1 MSKEGANLHFQKLVE
16 QGNPVGEVVG
26 VNQFIVMVKGLH
38 PANAHSI
45 IMFEDGSKGFINHV
59 LEDTVLVLHL
69 GTEKLRV
76 GMVAVTQFDKLVTKV
91 GKDLIGRVVN
101 VMGEP
106 LDGKGPIAVDSVW
119 PVFNPAPPIFERELL
134 DLQLETGVIAVDG
147 LFPIVRGQR
156 LAILGD
162 NKSGKTTLT
171 TQIAINQKN
180 TDIITIYVLIGK
192 RRSDIDELLTR
203 LQETDS
209 LKNTIV
215 VVSTLFES
223 LIMTY
228 LAPYVGCAMAEY
240 LWQACD
246 QEAMIIYDDL
256 TSHAQAYREVALLS
270 NVSPGRDSYPG
281 DMFYAHSSL
290 LERAGK
296 LKRNGKTLTSLPI
309 VLTPNNDITAYLPT
323 NVMSITDGQ
332 WIMDMEVFLAGH
344 RPALSTGLS
353 VTRVGGVGQNKRQK
367 GHTVATLKAL
377 ATYRQAEEYAHFG
390 SELAL
395 SAHKDLAR
403 GKAIFDVFTQSPT
416 ETWNF
421 MEQQLM
427 LDIVLN
433 MDDTALLDVKKMK
446 AHTREIAKQISKD
459 EDFEKFRDQLQ
470 QLSLLDG
477 SAAPAPA
484 PKPAEAPP
492 TAPAPPPPAP
502 EPKKEPEPVPE
513 PPKKKEEEGGKI
525 GKPGDEYAPEGG
537 VRPQEAVFNANP
549 VSAPKA
555 EKPAE
560 TAPAQT
566 EGTDTEG
573 IHIDSQGTIHKEGEP
588 EAEPEPEKETEKTGV
603 AS

>member
-1 MSKEGANLHFQKLVE
+1 MSAATSSSAAQHFQRLVE
-16 QGNPVGEVVG
+16 KGNQVGEVVG
-26 VNQFIVMVKGLH
+26 VNQFIVKVKGLH
-38 PANAHSI
+38 PANSHALV
-45 IMFEDGSKGFINHV
+45 MFEDGSKGFINHV
-59 LEDTVLVLHL
+59 LEDHVLVLHL
-69 GTEKLRV
+69 GTERLRV
-76 GMVAVTQFDKLVTKV
+76 GMVAVVQHNKLVSKV
-91 GKDLIGRVVN
+91 GKDFVGRVVN

-106 LDGKGPIAVDSVW
+106 LDGKGPIAADDTW

-134 DLQLETGVIAVDG
+134 DLQLETGVTSVDG

-162 NKSGKTTLT
+162 NKTGKTALA

-180 TDIITIYVLIGK
+180 TDIITVYVLIGK
-192 RRSDIDELLTR
+192 RRSDIDELMTR
-203 LQETDS
+203 LNDTDS

-215 VVSTLFES
+215 IVSTLFES

-240 LWQACD
+240 LWQACE
-246 QEAMIIYDDL
+246 QETMIIYDDL

-296 LKRNGKTLTSLPI
+296 LKRSGKTLTCLPI

-323 NVMSITDGQ
+323 NIMSITDGQ
-332 WIMDMEVFLAGH
+332 WIMDLQVFLSGN
-344 RPALSTGLS
+344 RPAVSTGLS

-367 GHTVATLKAL
+367 SQTVAAMKAL

-403 GKAIFDVFTQSPT
+403 GKSILELFNQPPT
-416 ETWNF
+416 VTYNF

-433 MDDTALLDVKKMK
+433 MDDTAGLDVKKMK
-446 AHTREIAKQISKD
+446 EQVRELAPLVKSD
-459 EDFEKFRDQLQ
+459 EDFDRIRDQLQ
-470 QLSLLDG
+470 ASSLMDKAA
-477 SAAPAPA
+477 AAPVAPA
-484 PKPAEAPP
+484 GPTELSSAGATAAASGSDEDEAKKALEAAKKSKPAASEAEKGEDSDVKSI
-492 TAPAPPPPAP
+492 A
-502 EPKKEPEPVPE
+502 V
-513 PPKKKEEEGGKI
+513 
-525 GKPGDEYAPEGG
+525 DEKGTVTEVKTDQAAKPEG
-537 VRPQEAVFNANP
+537 
-549 VSAPKA
+549 K
-555 EKPAE
+555 K
-560 TAPAQT
+560 
-566 EGTDTEG
+566 
-573 IHIDSQGTIHKEGEP
+573 
-588 EAEPEPEKETEKTGV
+588 
-603 AS
+603 

>member
-1 MSKEGANLHFQKLVE
+1 MSSSDGANLHFQKLIE

-26 VNQFIVMVKGLH
+26 VNQFIIMVKGLQ
-38 PANAHSI
+38 PANAHAI
-45 IMFEDGSKGFINHV
+45 VMFEDGSKGFINHV
-59 LEDTVLVLHL
+59 LEDCVLVLHL

-76 GMVAVTQFDKLVTKV
+76 GMVAVTQYDKLVTKV
-91 GKDLIGRVVN
+91 GKDFIGRIVN

-106 LDGKGPIAVDSVW
+106 LDGKGPIAVDNVW

-134 DLQLETGVIAVDG
+134 DLQLETGVISVDG

-162 NKSGKTTLT
+162 NKTGKTALA

-180 TDIITIYVLIGK
+180 TDIVTVYVLIAK

-203 LQETDS
+203 LNATDS

-246 QEAMIIYDDL
+246 QETMIVYDDL
-256 TSHAQAYREVALLS
+256 TAHAQAYREVALLS

-281 DMFYAHSSL
+281 DMFFAHSSL

-296 LKRNGKTLTSLPI
+296 LKRNNKTLTSLPI

-323 NVMSITDGQ
+323 NIMSITDGQ
-332 WIMDMEVFLAGH
+332 WIMDLQVFLSGN

-367 GHTVATLKAL
+367 GQTVSAMKAL

-403 GKAIFDVFTQSPT
+403 GKSILELFNQPPT
-416 ETWNF
+416 VTYSF

-427 LDIVLN
+427 LDIILN

-446 AHTREIAKQISKD
+446 EHVREVAKTATD
-459 EDFEKFRDQLQ
+459 DNFDTYRDQLQ
-470 QLSLLDG
+470 QSSMLDG
-477 SAAPAPA
+477 QAASAAVSGVGGPTELSAEGAEEKAKAGTDDAKKDDKDTDEEAAKKALEEARKNKQPEKTEEDGA
-484 PKPAEAPP
+484 AKPIDVD
-492 TAPAPPPPAP
+492 
-502 EPKKEPEPVPE
+502 K
-513 PPKKKEEEGGKI
+513 
-525 GKPGDEYAPEGG
+525 
-537 VRPQEAVFNANP
+537 
-549 VSAPKA
+549 
-555 EKPAE
+555 
-560 TAPAQT
+560 
-566 EGTDTEG
+566 EGTVTEV
-573 IHIDSQGTIHKEGEP
+573 KEK
-588 EAEPEPEKETEKTGV
+588 EPEKETTEAKK
-603 AS
+603 

>member
-1 MSKEGANLHFQKLVE
+1 MSAATSSANPQFTKFVE

-26 VNQFIVMVKGLH
+26 VNQFIVHVKGLN
-38 PANAHSI
+38 PANAHAMVI
-45 IMFEDGSKGFINHV
+45 FEDGSKGFINHIY
-59 LEDTVLVLHL
+59 DDHVLVLHQ

-76 GMVAVTQFDKLVTKV
+76 GTIAVIESDKLVTRV
-91 GKDLIGRVVN
+91 GKSLIGRVVN
-101 VMGEP
+101 AMGEP
-106 LDGKGPIAVDSVW
+106 LDGKGPIPTEDVW
-119 PVFNPAPPIFERELL
+119 PIFNPAPPIFERELL

-162 NKSGKTTLT
+162 NKSGKTTLA
-171 TQIAINQKN
+171 TQITLNQKN
-180 TDIITIYVLIGK
+180 TDIVTVYVLIGK

-203 LQETDS
+203 LNETDS

-228 LAPYVGCAMAEY
+228 LAPYIGCAMAEY

-246 QEAMIIYDDL
+246 QETMVIYDDL

-296 LKRNGKTLTSLPI
+296 LKRNNKTLTCLPI

-323 NVMSITDGQ
+323 NIMSITDGQ

-367 GHTVATLKAL
+367 SHTVGTLKAL

-403 GKAIFDVFTQSPT
+403 GKTIYEVFSQPPTQ
-416 ETWNF
+416 TWNF

-427 LDIVLN
+427 LDITLN
-433 MDDTALLDVKKMK
+433 TDDTALLDVKKMK
-446 AHTREIAKQISKD
+446 EHVREIASQIK
-459 EDFEKFRDQLQ
+459 EDSQFDGAKEQLIK
-470 QLSLLDG
+470 LSAVSDKPA
-477 SAAPAPA
+477 AAPAGPQELSKPPEVPPNA
-484 PKPAEAPP
+484 P
-492 TAPAPPPPAP
+492 TPPAP
-502 EPKKEPEPVPE
+502 EPPASSSSTKVAPYEPPARPPSPQTTIEPTVPAAPQELPEPQPAVNPVPTTTATEE
-513 PPKKKEEEGGKI
+513 PVSSSQFSQPQ
-525 GKPGDEYAPEGG
+525 GG
-537 VRPQEAVFNANP
+537 VYIQPIHVDKHGNVTKVE
-549 VSAPKA
+549 PKDN
-555 EKPAE
+555 K
-560 TAPAQT
+560 
-566 EGTDTEG
+566 
-573 IHIDSQGTIHKEGEP
+573 
-588 EAEPEPEKETEKTGV
+588 
-603 AS
+603 

>member
-1 MSKEGANLHFQKLVE
+1 MSKEGSNLHFQKLVE
-16 QGNPVGEVVG
+16 AGNPVGEVVG
-26 VNQFIVMVKGLH
+26 VNQFIVMVKGLQ
-38 PANAHSI
+38 PANAHAI
-45 IMFEDGSKGFINHV
+45 VMFEDGSKGFINHV
-59 LEDTVLVLHL
+59 LEDAVLVLHL
-69 GTEKLRV
+69 GSEKLRV
-76 GMVAVTQFDKLVTKV
+76 GTVAVTQYDKLVTKV
-91 GKDLIGRVVN
+91 GKGFIGRVVN

-106 LDGKGPIAVDSVW
+106 LDGKGPIAADAVW

-134 DLQLETGVIAVDG
+134 DLQLETGVISIDG

-162 NKSGKTTLT
+162 NKTGKTAVA
-171 TQIAINQKN
+171 TQITLNQKN
-180 TDIITIYVLIGK
+180 TDIITVYVLIGK

-203 LQETDS
+203 LNETDA

-240 LWQACD
+240 LWQSCD
-246 QEAMIIYDDL
+246 QETMIIYDDL

-296 LKRNGKTLTSLPI
+296 LKRNNKTLTCLPI

-323 NVMSITDGQ
+323 NIMSITDGQ
-332 WIMDMEVFLAGH
+332 WIMDLQVFLSGN
-344 RPALSTGLS
+344 RPAVSTGLS

-367 GHTVATLKAL
+367 GQTVAAMKAL

-403 GKAIFDVFTQSPT
+403 GKSILEVFSQPPT
-416 ETWNF
+416 VTYNF

-427 LDIVLN
+427 LDIILN
-433 MDDTALLDVKKMK
+433 MDDTAQLDVKKMK
-446 AHTREIAKQISKD
+446 ENVRGMAGMVKQDSQFDGI
-459 EDFEKFRDQLQ
+459 RDQLQ
-470 QLSLLDG
+470 AASLLD
-477 SAAPAPA
+477 STPAALAGPAGPTELSTEGEQA
-484 PKPAEAPP
+484 AKPGDDEAAAKAALAEARNSKPAE
-492 TAPAPPPPAP
+492 
-502 EPKKEPEPVPE
+502 EDD
-513 PPKKKEEEGGKI
+513 KI
-525 GKPGDEYAPEGG
+525 AKSID
-537 VRPQEAVFNANP
+537 VD
-549 VSAPKA
+549 KA
-555 EKPAE
+555 G
-560 TAPAQT
+560 TMT
-566 EGTDTEG
+566 EV
-573 IHIDSQGTIHKEGEP
+573 
-588 EAEPEPEKETEKTGV
+588 PEKEAKKEDISEAAKEKEE
-603 AS
+603 AKK

>member
-1 MSKEGANLHFQKLVE
+1 MSSSDGKALHFQKLIE
-16 QGNPVGEVVG
+16 QGKPVGEVIG
-26 VNQFIVMVKGLH
+26 VNQFIVMVKGLQ

-45 IMFEDGSKGFINHV
+45 VMFEDGSKGFINHV
-59 LEDTVLVLHL
+59 LEDHVLVLHL

-76 GMVAVTQFDKLVTKV
+76 GMVAVTQHDKLVTKV
-91 GKDLIGRVVN
+91 GKDLIGRVIN

-106 LDGKGPIAVDSVW
+106 LDGKGPIAVDNVW

-134 DLQLETGVIAVDG
+134 DLQLETGVVSVDG

-162 NKSGKTTLT
+162 NKTGKTALA
-171 TQIAINQKN
+171 TQIALNQKS
-180 TDIITIYVLIGK
+180 TGIVTIYVLIGK

-203 LQETDS
+203 LNETDS

-215 VVSTLFES
+215 IVSTLFES

-240 LWQACD
+240 LWQSCD
-246 QEAMIIYDDL
+246 QETMIIYDDL

-296 LKRNGKTLTSLPI
+296 LKRNNKTLTCLPI

-323 NVMSITDGQ
+323 NIMSITDGQ
-332 WIMDMEVFLAGH
+332 WIMDLQVFLSGN

-367 GHTVATLKAL
+367 GHTASAMKAL
-377 ATYRQAEEYAHFG
+377 ATYRQAEEYSHFG

-403 GKAIFDVFTQSPT
+403 GKSILELFNQPPT
-416 ETWNF
+416 VTYNF
-421 MEQQLM
+421 IEQQLM

-433 MDDTALLDVKKMK
+433 TDDTAVLDVKKMK
-446 AHTREIAKQISKD
+446 VHVRDIAKETTDANFDTQ
-459 EDFEKFRDQLQ
+459 RDALLR
-470 QLSLLDG
+470 LSMLDG
-477 SAAPAPA
+477 ASVSTGDALKATELSNDGTGTAASAPVEETKEA
-484 PKPAEAPP
+484 PKPE
-492 TAPAPPPPAP
+492 T
-502 EPKKEPEPVPE
+502 KEPEAPAKQPDSNE
-513 PPKKKEEEGGKI
+513 EADAQKALEAAQKAKAEQPKDSKDADEKDVKPIDVDKEGTVH
-525 GKPGDEYAPEGG
+525 D
-537 VRPQEAVFNANP
+537 VNAE
-549 VSAPKA
+549 KA
-555 EKPAE
+555 EKAE
-560 TAPAQT
+560 
-566 EGTDTEG
+566 D
-573 IHIDSQGTIHKEGEP
+573 K
-588 EAEPEPEKETEKTGV
+588 K
-603 AS
+603 

>member
-1 MSKEGANLHFQKLVE
+1 MSSEGNKLHFQKLIE
-16 QGNPVGEVVG
+16 QGKPVGEVIG
-26 VNQFIVMVKGLH
+26 VDQFIVMVKGLH
-38 PANAHSI
+38 PANAHALV
-45 IMFEDGSKGFINHV
+45 MFEDGSKGFINHV
-59 LEDTVLVLHL
+59 LEDYVLVLHL
-69 GTEKLRV
+69 GTERLRV
-76 GMVAVTQFDKLVTKV
+76 GMVAVTQHDELVTKV
-91 GKDLIGRVVN
+91 GKDFIGRVVN

-106 LDGKGPIAVDSVW
+106 LDGKGPIAPDSTW

-134 DLQLETGVIAVDG
+134 DLQLETGVTSVDG

-162 NKSGKTTLT
+162 NKTGKTALT
-171 TQIAINQKN
+171 TQITINQKN
-180 TDIITIYVLIGK
+180 TDIITVYVLIGK

-203 LQETDS
+203 LTETDS

-215 VVSTLFES
+215 IVSTLFES

-246 QEAMIIYDDL
+246 QETMIVYDDL

-296 LKRNGKTLTSLPI
+296 LARNHKTLTVLPI

-323 NVMSITDGQ
+323 NIMSITDGQ
-332 WIMDMEVFLAGH
+332 WIMDLQVFLSGN

-367 GHTVATLKAL
+367 GHTVAAMKAL

-403 GKAIFDVFTQSPT
+403 GKSILELFSQPPT
-416 ETWNF
+416 VIYNF

-427 LDIVLN
+427 FDIVLN

-446 AHTREIAKQISKD
+446 ELVRDHATKVTGDENFEQI
-459 EDFEKFRDQLQ
+459 RDQLQ
-470 QLSLLDG
+470 QLSMLEQAP
-477 SAAPAPA
+477 AAP
-484 PKPAEAPP
+484 K
-492 TAPAPPPPAP
+492 
-502 EPKKEPEPVPE
+502 
-513 PPKKKEEEGGKI
+513 
-525 GKPGDEYAPEGG
+525 APEG
-537 VRPQEAVFNANP
+537 
-549 VSAPKA
+549 
-555 EKPAE
+555 PAE
-560 TAPAQT
+560 LSKSDAPVT
-566 EGTDTEG
+566 TDTPKEASKDDKDKKEQV
-573 IHIDSQGTIHKEGEP
+573 IAPTPEIDVDKDGKMSEV
-588 EAEPEPEKETEKTGV
+588 KETTEVKK
-603 AS
+603 

>member
-1 MSKEGANLHFQKLVE
+1 MSTEQGATLHFKKLIE
-16 QGNPVGEVVG
+16 QGNPVGEVIG
-26 VNQFIVMVKGLH
+26 VNQFIVRVKGLQ
-38 PANAHSI
+38 PANAHAI
-45 IMFEDGSKGFINHV
+45 VMFEDGSKGFINHV
-59 LEDTVLVLHL
+59 LEDHVLVLHL
-69 GTEKLRV
+69 GTEKLKV
-76 GMVAVTQFDKLVTKV
+76 GMVAVTQHDKLVTKV
-91 GKDLIGRVVN
+91 GKDFIGRVVN

-106 LDGKGPIAVDSVW
+106 IDGKGPIAVDNVW
-119 PVFNPAPPIFERELL
+119 PVFNPAPPIFEREML
-134 DLQLETGVIAVDG
+134 DLQLETGVISVDG

-162 NKSGKTTLT
+162 NKSGKTALA
-171 TQIAINQKN
+171 TQIALNQKS
-180 TDIITIYVLIGK
+180 TDIVTVYVLIGK

-203 LQETDS
+203 LNETDA

-246 QEAMIIYDDL
+246 QEALIIYDDL

-281 DMFYAHSSL
+281 DMFFAHSSL

-296 LKRNGKTLTSLPI
+296 LKRNHKTLTCLPI

-323 NVMSITDGQ
+323 NIMSITDGQ
-332 WIMDMEVFLAGH
+332 WIMDMVVFLAGN

-367 GHTVATLKAL
+367 GQTVAAMKAL

-403 GKAIFDVFTQSPT
+403 GKSIMELFSQPPT
-416 ETWNF
+416 VTYNF

-427 LDIVLN
+427 LDIVLH

-446 AHTREIAKQISKD
+446 VQVGEMAKSVTDDSQFDKA
-459 EDFEKFRDQLQ
+459 RDQLQ
-470 QLSLLDG
+470 AASMLES
-477 SAAPAPA
+477 APAPA
-484 PKPAEAPP
+484 AAGPAELSNKTTAEQPAGDKDEAEAQKALEDAKKTKPAE
-492 TAPAPPPPAP
+492 
-502 EPKKEPEPVPE
+502 EKEDDKAAKAIDVD
-513 PPKKKEEEGGKI
+513 KEGTVTEVKE
-525 GKPGDEYAPEGG
+525 DEKE
-537 VRPQEAVFNANP
+537 
-549 VSAPKA
+549 KA
-555 EKPAE
+555 EAK
-560 TAPAQT
+560 
-566 EGTDTEG
+566 
-573 IHIDSQGTIHKEGEP
+573 K
-588 EAEPEPEKETEKTGV
+588 
-603 AS
+603 

>member
-1 MSKEGANLHFQKLVE
+1 MSSKDGNNLHFQKLIE
-16 QGNPVGEVVG
+16 QGNPVGEVIG
-26 VNQFIVMVKGLH
+26 VNQFIIMVKGLH
-38 PANAHSI
+38 PANAHAI
-45 IMFEDGSKGFINHV
+45 VMFEDGSKGFINHV
-59 LEDTVLVLHL
+59 LEDHVLVLHL

-76 GMVAVTQFDKLVTKV
+76 GMVAVTQYDKLVTKV
-91 GKDLIGRVVN
+91 GKDFIGRVVN

-106 LDGKGPIAVDSVW
+106 LDGKGPVAVDNVW

-134 DLQLETGVIAVDG
+134 DKQLETGVISVDG

-162 NKSGKTTLT
+162 NKTGKTALA
-171 TQIAINQKN
+171 TQIAINQKS
-180 TDIITIYVLIGK
+180 TGIITIYVLIGK

-215 VVSTLFES
+215 IVSTLFES

-240 LWQACD
+240 LWQSCD
-246 QEAMIIYDDL
+246 QESMIVYDDL

-281 DMFYAHSSL
+281 DMFFAHSSL

-296 LKRNGKTLTSLPI
+296 LKRNNKTLTCLPI

-323 NVMSITDGQ
+323 NIMSITDGQ
-332 WIMDMEVFLAGH
+332 WIMDLQVFLSGN

-367 GHTVATLKAL
+367 GQTVAAMKAL
-377 ATYRQAEEYAHFG
+377 ATYRQAEEFAHFG

-403 GKAIFDVFTQSPT
+403 GKSILEIFSQPPT
-416 ETWNF
+416 VTYNF

-427 LDIVLN
+427 LDIVLS

-446 AHTREIAKQISKD
+446 EHVREIAKQTTD
-459 EDFEKFRDQLQ
+459 ENFDTYRDQLQ
-470 QLSLLDG
+470 QASLLEG
-477 SAAPAPA
+477 S
-484 PKPAEAPP
+484 
-492 TAPAPPPPAP
+492 APPPAATGGPTELSSDGSGEGTAVSETKADKP
-502 EPKKEPEPVPE
+502 EETDKKEPEKPAE
-513 PPKKKEEEGGKI
+513 PPKLTEEEEAEKTLAAAKAAKPAEEAESEEGEQSVKPIDVDKEGTVHEVAPVEEPKEEE
-525 GKPGDEYAPEGG
+525 
-537 VRPQEAVFNANP
+537 V
-549 VSAPKA
+549 KA
-555 EKPAE
+555 
-560 TAPAQT
+560 
-566 EGTDTEG
+566 
-573 IHIDSQGTIHKEGEP
+573 
-588 EAEPEPEKETEKTGV
+588 
-603 AS
+603 

>member
-1 MSKEGANLHFQKLVE
+1 MSSEGNKLHFQKLVE
-16 QGNPVGEVVG
+16 QGKPVGEVIG
-26 VNQFIVMVKGLH
+26 VDQFIVMVKGLH
-38 PANAHSI
+38 PANAHALV
-45 IMFEDGSKGFINHV
+45 MFEDGSKGFINHV
-59 LEDTVLVLHL
+59 LEDYVLVLHL
-69 GTEKLRV
+69 GTERLKI
-76 GMVAVTQFDKLVTKV
+76 GTVAVTQHDELVTKV
-91 GKDLIGRVVN
+91 GKDFIGRVVN

-106 LDGKGPIAVDSVW
+106 LDGKGPVAPDATW
-119 PVFNPAPPIFERELL
+119 PVFNPAPPIFEREML
-134 DLQLETGVIAVDG
+134 DLQLETGVISVDG

-162 NKSGKTTLT
+162 NKTGKTALT
-171 TQIAINQKN
+171 TQISINQKN

-203 LQETDS
+203 LNETDA

-215 VVSTLFES
+215 IVSTLFES

-246 QEAMIIYDDL
+246 QETMIVYDDL

-281 DMFYAHSSL
+281 DMFFAHSSL

-296 LKRNGKTLTSLPI
+296 LARNHKTLTVLPI

-323 NVMSITDGQ
+323 NIMSITDGQ
-332 WIMDMEVFLAGH
+332 WIMDLQVFLSGN

-367 GHTVATLKAL
+367 GHTVAAMKAL
-377 ATYRQAEEYAHFG
+377 ATYRQAEEFAHFG

-403 GKAIFDVFTQSPT
+403 GKSILELFSQPPT
-416 ETWNF
+416 VIYNF

-427 LDIVLN
+427 FDIVLN

-446 AHTREIAKQISKD
+446 ELVRDHATKVTGD
-459 EDFEKFRDQLQ
+459 ENFEAIRDQLR
-470 QLSLLDG
+470 QLSMLEQ
-477 SAAPAPA
+477 SAAA
-484 PKPAEAPP
+484 PKIPTGPTELSKDDAPT
-492 TAPAPPPPAP
+492 TAVDT
-502 EPKKEPEPVPE
+502 PKEE
-513 PPKKKEEEGGKI
+513 KKEEDKDKKEDKKDKKDDKKEEVITPTQEIDVDKDGKM
-525 GKPGDEYAPEGG
+525 
-537 VRPQEAVFNANP
+537 
-549 VSAPKA
+549 
-555 EKPAE
+555 
-560 TAPAQT
+560 T
-566 EGTDTEG
+566 EV
-573 IHIDSQGTIHKEGEP
+573 KEG
-588 EAEPEPEKETEKTGV
+588 AEVKK
-603 AS
+603 

>member
-1 MSKEGANLHFQKLVE
+1 MSSEGNKLHFQKLVE
-16 QGNPVGEVVG
+16 QGKPVGEVVG
-26 VNQFIVMVKGLH
+26 VDQFIIMVKGLH
-38 PANAHSI
+38 PANAHALV
-45 IMFEDGSKGFINHV
+45 MFEDGSKGFINHV
-59 LEDTVLVLHL
+59 LEDYVLVLHL
-69 GTEKLRV
+69 GTERLKV
-76 GMVAVTQFDKLVTKV
+76 GMVAVTQHDELVTKV
-91 GKDLIGRVVN
+91 GKDFIGRVVN

-106 LDGKGPIAVDSVW
+106 LDGKGPIAPDSTW
-119 PVFNPAPPIFERELL
+119 PVFNPAPPIFEREML
-134 DLQLETGVIAVDG
+134 DYQLETGVISVDG

-162 NKSGKTTLT
+162 NKTGKTALT

-180 TDIITIYVLIGK
+180 TDIITVYVLIGK

-203 LQETDS
+203 LNDTDS

-215 VVSTLFES
+215 IVSTLFES

-246 QEAMIIYDDL
+246 QDSMIVYDDL

-296 LKRNGKTLTSLPI
+296 LMRNHKTLTSLPI

-323 NVMSITDGQ
+323 NIMSITDGQ
-332 WIMDMEVFLAGH
+332 WIMDLQVFLSGN

-367 GHTVATLKAL
+367 GHTVAAMKAL

-403 GKAIFDVFTQSPT
+403 GKSILELFSQPPT
-416 ETWNF
+416 VTYNF

-427 LDIVLN
+427 FDIVLN

-446 AHTREIAKQISKD
+446 ELVREMAPKVTGDENFEQI
-459 EDFEKFRDQLQ
+459 RDQLQ
-470 QLSLLDG
+470 QASMLEQAPAAPKGDGTTELSKDG
-477 SAAPAPA
+477 AAPAA
-484 PKPAEAPP
+484 KPAEGEPAKEASKDEDKKDEP
-492 TAPAPPPPAP
+492 APAKEIDVDKDGKVTEVKEEAKP
-502 EPKKEPEPVPE
+502 EPA
-513 PPKKKEEEGGKI
+513 KEEVK
-525 GKPGDEYAPEGG
+525 K
-537 VRPQEAVFNANP
+537 
-549 VSAPKA
+549 
-555 EKPAE
+555 
-560 TAPAQT
+560 
-566 EGTDTEG
+566 
-573 IHIDSQGTIHKEGEP
+573 
-588 EAEPEPEKETEKTGV
+588 
-603 AS
+603 

>member
-1 MSKEGANLHFQKLVE
+1 MSSGEGNVNHFQKLVE
-16 QGNPVGEVVG
+16 QGKPVGEVIG
-26 VNQFIVMVKGLH
+26 VDQFIVRVRGLN
-38 PANAHSI
+38 PANAHALV
-45 IMFEDGSKGFINHV
+45 MFEDGSKGFINHV
-59 LEDTVLVLHL
+59 LEDHVLVLHL
-69 GTEKLRV
+69 GTARLRI
-76 GMVAVTQFDKLVTKV
+76 GTVAVVQHDKLVAKV
-91 GKDLIGRVVN
+91 GKDFIGRVVN

-106 LDGKGPIAVDSVW
+106 LDGKGSVAPDDTW
-119 PVFNPAPPIFERELL
+119 PVFNPAPPIYEREQL
-134 DLQLETGVIAVDG
+134 DYQLETGVTSVDG

-162 NKSGKTTLT
+162 NKTGKTALT

-203 LQETDS
+203 LNETDS

-215 VVSTLFES
+215 IVSTLFES

-228 LAPYVGCAMAEY
+228 LAPYVACAMAEY
-240 LWQACD
+240 LWQGCD
-246 QEAMIIYDDL
+246 QDAMIIYDDL

-296 LKRNGKTLTSLPI
+296 LNRNHKTLTSLPI

-323 NVMSITDGQ
+323 NIMSITDGQ
-332 WIMDMEVFLAGH
+332 WIMDLQVFLSGI

-367 GHTVATLKAL
+367 SQTVAAMKAL

-403 GKAIFDVFTQSPT
+403 GKSILDLFNQPPT
-416 ETWNF
+416 VTYNF

-427 LDIVLN
+427 FDIVLN
-433 MDDTALLDVKKMK
+433 LDDTALLDVKKMK
-446 AHTREIAKQISKD
+446 ENVRDLAPMVKSD
-459 EDFEKFRDQLQ
+459 EDFDKIRDQLQ
-470 QLSLLDG
+470 SMSMLDNARVPAG
-477 SAAPAPA
+477 AASADPL
-484 PKPAEAPP
+484 
-492 TAPAPPPPAP
+492 PPA
-502 EPKKEPEPVPE
+502 
-513 PPKKKEEEGGKI
+513 
-525 GKPGDEYAPEGG
+525 
-537 VRPQEAVFNANP
+537 
-549 VSAPKA
+549 
-555 EKPAE
+555 
-560 TAPAQT
+560 
-566 EGTDTEG
+566 DTEG
-573 IHIDSQGTIHKEGEP
+573 GQKSEGKSDEASGNEDKKDEKPSGQSVITPDSKSESDTSSYTIDDKKDDKPEEKEVKPVEIDKDGKMTEVK
-588 EAEPEPEKETEKTGV
+588 PEKAKT
-603 AS
+603 

>member
-1 MSKEGANLHFQKLVE
+1 MSNQEGKNLHFQKLLE
-16 QGNPVGEVVG
+16 AGNPVGEVVG
-26 VNQFIVMVKGLH
+26 VNQFIVMVKGLQ
-38 PANAHSI
+38 PANAHAI
-45 IMFEDGSKGFINHV
+45 VMFDDGSKGFINHV

-69 GTEKLRV
+69 GTNKLKV
-76 GMVAVTQFDKLVTKV
+76 GTVAVIQYDKLVTKV
-91 GKDLIGRVVN
+91 GKSFIGRVVN

-106 LDGKGPIAVDSVW
+106 LDGNGPIAADAVW

-134 DLQLETGVIAVDG
+134 DLQLETGVTAVDG
-147 LFPIVRGQR
+147 MFPIVRGQR

-162 NKSGKTTLT
+162 NKTGKTALA
-171 TQIAINQKN
+171 TQITLNQKN

-203 LQETDS
+203 LNETDS

-240 LWQACD
+240 LWQKCD
-246 QEAMIIYDDL
+246 QEAMIVYDDL
-256 TSHAQAYREVALLS
+256 TAHAQAYREVALLS

-296 LKRNGKTLTSLPI
+296 LKRNNKTLTSLPI

-323 NVMSITDGQ
+323 NIMSITDGQ
-332 WIMDMEVFLAGH
+332 WIMDLQVFLSGN
-344 RPALSTGLS
+344 RPAVSTGLS

-367 GHTVATLKAL
+367 GHTAAAMKAL

-403 GKAIFDVFTQSPT
+403 GNSILELLNQPPT
-416 ETWNF
+416 VTYNF

-433 MDDTALLDVKKMK
+433 MEDTSLLDVKKLKEQVRNMATMVK
-446 AHTREIAKQISKD
+446 
-459 EDFEKFRDQLQ
+459 EDGQFDGIRDQLQ
-470 QLSLLDG
+470 SASLLSG
-477 SAAPAPA
+477 S
-484 PKPAEAPP
+484 
-492 TAPAPPPPAP
+492 TAPADIVKVKPTELTEEKSGEQKQDDEQSA
-502 EPKKEPEPVPE
+502 KEALEKAKNEKPVNDPGDDDMAKSIDVDKE
-513 PPKKKEEEGGKI
+513 GTVTEVDEKDKEEAK
-525 GKPGDEYAPEGG
+525 K
-537 VRPQEAVFNANP
+537 
-549 VSAPKA
+549 
-555 EKPAE
+555 
-560 TAPAQT
+560 
-566 EGTDTEG
+566 
-573 IHIDSQGTIHKEGEP
+573 
-588 EAEPEPEKETEKTGV
+588 
-603 AS
+603 

>member
-1 MSKEGANLHFQKLVE
+1 MSAAPSGNALHFQKLVE
-16 QGNPVGEVVG
+16 QGNPVGEVIG
-26 VNQFIVMVKGLH
+26 VNQFIVMVKGLN
-38 PANAHSI
+38 PANAHALV
-45 IMFEDGSKGFINHV
+45 MFEDGSKGFINHV
-59 LEDTVLVLHL
+59 LEDHVLVLHL
-69 GTEKLRV
+69 GTERLQV
-76 GMVAVTQFDKLVTKV
+76 GMVAVTQHDKLVSKV
-91 GKDLIGRVVN
+91 GKDFVGRVVN

-106 LDGKGPIAVDSVW
+106 LDGKGPIAADSTW

-134 DLQLETGVIAVDG
+134 DLQLETGVTSVDG

-162 NKSGKTTLT
+162 NKTGKTALA

-180 TDIITIYVLIGK
+180 TDIITVYVLIGK

-203 LQETDS
+203 LNETDS

-215 VVSTLFES
+215 IVSTLFES

-246 QEAMIIYDDL
+246 QESMIIYDDL

-296 LKRNGKTLTSLPI
+296 LKRSNKTLTCLPI

-323 NVMSITDGQ
+323 NIMSITDGQ
-332 WIMDMEVFLAGH
+332 WIMDLQVFLSGN

-367 GHTVATLKAL
+367 GQTVAAMKAL

-403 GKAIFDVFTQSPT
+403 GKSILELFNQPPT
-416 ETWNF
+416 VTYNF

-446 AHTREIAKQISKD
+446 EQVREIAKQVTKD
-459 EDFEKFRDQLQ
+459 EDFDKYRDQLQ
-470 QLSLLDG
+470 QG
-477 SAAPAPA
+477 SMLENTPAPA
-484 PKPAEAPP
+484 APTGPAELSNQSAATGPVEGADKQDEAEAKKALEDAKDKPAEDKDEKSDA
-492 TAPAPPPPAP
+492 
-502 EPKKEPEPVPE
+502 KSIDVDKEGTVTEVKDSE
-513 PPKKKEEEGGKI
+513 
-525 GKPGDEYAPEGG
+525 
-537 VRPQEAVFNANP
+537 
-549 VSAPKA
+549 KA
-555 EKPAE
+555 EDK
-560 TAPAQT
+560 
-566 EGTDTEG
+566 
-573 IHIDSQGTIHKEGEP
+573 K
-588 EAEPEPEKETEKTGV
+588 
-603 AS
+603 

>member
-1 MSKEGANLHFQKLVE
+1 MSSQEGAALHFQKLVE
-16 QGNPVGEVVG
+16 QGNPVGEVIG
-26 VNQFIVMVKGLH
+26 VNTFIVMVRGLH
-38 PANAHSI
+38 PANSHAI
-45 IMFEDGSKGFINHV
+45 IMFEDGSKGFISHV
-59 LEDTVLVLHL
+59 LEDHVLVLHL
-69 GTEKLRV
+69 GTEKLHV
-76 GMVAVTQFDKLVTKV
+76 GMIAVTQHDKLVTKV
-91 GKDLIGRVVN
+91 GKDFVGRVVN

-106 LDGKGPIAVDSVW
+106 LDGKGSIAVDNVW

-162 NKSGKTTLT
+162 NKSGKTTLA

-180 TDIITIYVLIGK
+180 TDIITVYVLIGK

-203 LQETDS
+203 LNETDS
-209 LKNTIV
+209 LKNTV
-215 VVSTLFES
+215 VVVATMFES

-240 LWQACD
+240 LWQSCD
-246 QEAMIIYDDL
+246 QETMIIYDDL

-296 LKRNGKTLTSLPI
+296 LMRNHKTLTSLPI

-323 NVMSITDGQ
+323 NIMSITDGQ

-377 ATYRQAEEYAHFG
+377 ATFRQAEEYAHFG

-403 GKAIFDVFTQSPT
+403 GKSIFDVFSQSPT
-416 ETWNF
+416 ETWSF
-421 MEQQLM
+421 IEQQLL
-427 LDIVLN
+427 LDIVLK
-433 MDDTALLDVKKMK
+433 MDDTAILDVKKMK
-446 AHTREIAKQISKD
+446 EQAREIAKQIKD
-459 EDFEKFRDQLQ
+459 DSEFDKYRDQLEA
-470 QLSLLDG
+470 LSTIENDITNAKQKTD
-477 SAAPAPA
+477 AAPSAEAKTEGDIAKDKPKGDDSVA
-484 PKPAEAPP
+484 NAKPGEEIKPVGGTKPAVAEN
-492 TAPAPPPPAP
+492 
-502 EPKKEPEPVPE
+502 EPKNDDKSNEEHEEKSKENKSDHEEMAPISID
-513 PPKKKEEEGGKI
+513 KE
-525 GKPGDEYAPEGG
+525 
-537 VRPQEAVFNANP
+537 
-549 VSAPKA
+549 
-555 EKPAE
+555 
-560 TAPAQT
+560 
-566 EGTDTEG
+566 
-573 IHIDSQGTIHKEGEP
+573 GTIHKEDT
-588 EAEPEPEKETEKTGV
+588 EAKQ
-603 AS
+603 

>member
-1 MSKEGANLHFQKLVE
+1 MSAKEGRNLHFQKLIDA
-16 QGNPVGEVVG
+16 GNPVGEVVG
-26 VNQFIVMVKGLH
+26 VNQFIIMVKGLQ
-38 PANAHSI
+38 PANAHAI
-45 IMFEDGSKGFINHV
+45 VMFEDGSKGFINHV

-69 GTEKLRV
+69 GTDKLRI
-76 GMVAVTQFDKLVTKV
+76 GMVVVTQYDKLVTKV
-91 GKDLIGRVVN
+91 GKGFIGRVVN

-106 LDGKGPIAVDSVW
+106 LDGKGPVAPDAVW

-134 DLQLETGVIAVDG
+134 DLQLETGVISIDG

-162 NKSGKTTLT
+162 NKTGKTALA
-171 TQIAINQKN
+171 TQIALNQKN
-180 TDIITIYVLIGK
+180 TDIITVYVLIGK

-203 LQETDS
+203 LNDTDS

-215 VVSTLFES
+215 IVSTLFES

-246 QEAMIIYDDL
+246 KETMIVYDDL
-256 TSHAQAYREVALLS
+256 TAHAQAYREVALLS

-296 LKRNGKTLTSLPI
+296 LKRNNKTLTSLPI

-323 NVMSITDGQ
+323 NIMSITDGQ
-332 WIMDMEVFLAGH
+332 WIMDLQVFLSGN
-344 RPALSTGLS
+344 RPAVSTGLS

-367 GHTVATLKAL
+367 GQTAAAMKAL
-377 ATYRQAEEYAHFG
+377 ATYRQAEEFAHFG

-403 GKAIFDVFTQSPT
+403 GKSILEVFSQPPT
-416 ETWNF
+416 VTYNF

-433 MDDTALLDVKKMK
+433 MDDTAELDVKKMK
-446 AHTREIAKQISKD
+446 EQVRNMATMVK
-459 EDFEKFRDQLQ
+459 EDGQFDGIRDQLQ
-470 QLSLLDG
+470 AASLLN
-477 SAAPAPA
+477 SAPVAPVGPIGPTVLSSTSEEEDKTVNDEEAA
-484 PKPAEAPP
+484 KQALDKAKNAKPVNDPNKEDEGVAKPIDVDKEGTMTEAGKK
-492 TAPAPPPPAP
+492 P
-502 EPKKEPEPVPE
+502 EDTDKEKEKE
-513 PPKKKEEEGGKI
+513 KKKK
-525 GKPGDEYAPEGG
+525 
-537 VRPQEAVFNANP
+537 
-549 VSAPKA
+549 
-555 EKPAE
+555 
-560 TAPAQT
+560 
-566 EGTDTEG
+566 
-573 IHIDSQGTIHKEGEP
+573 
-588 EAEPEPEKETEKTGV
+588 
-603 AS
+603 

>member
-1 MSKEGANLHFQKLVE
+1 MSASTASGRAQHFQRLVE
-16 QGNPVGEVVG
+16 KGNPVGEVVG
-26 VNQFIVMVKGLH
+26 VNQFIVMVKGLQ
-38 PANAHSI
+38 PANAHALV
-45 IMFEDGSKGFINHV
+45 MFEDGSKGFINHV
-59 LEDTVLVLHL
+59 LEDHVLVLHL
-69 GTEKLRV
+69 GTEHLQV
-76 GMVAVTQFDKLVTKV
+76 GMVAVMQHNKLVSKV
-91 GKDLIGRVVN
+91 GKDYIGRIVN

-106 LDGKGPIAVDSVW
+106 LDGKGPIAADDTW
-119 PVFNPAPPIFERELL
+119 PVFQPAPPIFERELL
-134 DLQLETGVIAVDG
+134 DLQLETGVTSVDG

-162 NKSGKTTLT
+162 NKTGKTALA

-180 TDIITIYVLIGK
+180 TDIITVYVLIGK
-192 RRSDIDELLTR
+192 RRSDIDELMAR
-203 LQETDS
+203 LNETDS

-215 VVSTLFES
+215 IVSTLFES

-246 QEAMIIYDDL
+246 QETMIIYDDL

-270 NVSPGRDSYPG
+270 GVSPGRDSYPG

-296 LKRNGKTLTSLPI
+296 LKRSGKTLTCLPI

-323 NVMSITDGQ
+323 NIMSITDGQ
-332 WIMDMEVFLAGH
+332 WIMDLQVFLSGN
-344 RPALSTGLS
+344 RPAVSTGLS

-367 GHTVATLKAL
+367 SQTVATMKAL

-403 GKAIFDVFTQSPT
+403 GKSILELFNQPPT
-416 ETWNF
+416 VTYNF

-446 AHTREIAKQISKD
+446 ELVREYAPKVTSDEVFDQI
-459 EDFEKFRDQLQ
+459 RDQLQ
-470 QLSLLDG
+470 AASMLSQ
-477 SAAPAPA
+477 APAG
-484 PKPAEAPP
+484 PK
-492 TAPAPPPPAP
+492 APAGPTELSNATAATGDAQSGDEEAAKKALEEAKSKQPADDKE
-502 EPKKEPEPVPE
+502 EPKAKPIDVDEKGTVTEV
-513 PPKKKEEEGGKI
+513 KEEGK
-525 GKPGDEYAPEGG
+525 
-537 VRPQEAVFNANP
+537 
-549 VSAPKA
+549 
-555 EKPAE
+555 
-560 TAPAQT
+560 
-566 EGTDTEG
+566 
-573 IHIDSQGTIHKEGEP
+573 
-588 EAEPEPEKETEKTGV
+588 
-603 AS
+603 

>member
-1 MSKEGANLHFQKLVE
+1 MSAASASSALAHFQKLVE

-38 PANAHSI
+38 PANAHALV
-45 IMFEDGSKGFINHV
+45 MFEDGSKGFINHV
-59 LEDTVLVLHL
+59 LEDHVLVLHL
-69 GTEKLRV
+69 GTERLQV
-76 GMVAVTQFDKLVTKV
+76 GMVAVTQHNKLVSKV
-91 GKDLIGRVVN
+91 GKDFIGRVVN

-106 LDGKGPIAVDSVW
+106 LDGKGPIAADATW

-134 DLQLETGVIAVDG
+134 DLQLETGVISVDG

-162 NKSGKTTLT
+162 NKTGKTALA

-180 TDIITIYVLIGK
+180 TDIITVYVMIGK
-192 RRSDIDELLTR
+192 RRSDIDELMTR
-203 LQETDS
+203 LNETDS

-215 VVSTLFES
+215 IVSTLFES

-240 LWQACD
+240 LWQQCD
-246 QEAMIIYDDL
+246 QETMIVYDDL

-270 NVSPGRDSYPG
+270 GTSPGRDSFPG

-296 LKRNGKTLTSLPI
+296 LKRSNKTLTCLPI

-323 NVMSITDGQ
+323 NIMSITDGQ
-332 WIMDMEVFLAGH
+332 WIMDLQVFLSGN

-367 GHTVATLKAL
+367 GQTVASTKAL
-377 ATYRQAEEYAHFG
+377 ATYRQAEEFAHFG

-403 GKAIFDVFTQSPT
+403 GKSILELFNQPPT
-416 ETWNF
+416 VTYNF

-427 LDIVLN
+427 MDIVLN
-433 MDDTALLDVKKMK
+433 MDDTSGLDVKKMK
-446 AHTREIAKQISKD
+446 EQVREIAKTTTD
-459 EDFEKFRDQLQ
+459 ENFDKMRDQLQ
-470 QLSLLDG
+470 AASLLSQG
-477 SAAPAPA
+477 ATVPNGGLAAATELTNQTAATGEAQTPAPA
-484 PKPAEAPP
+484 AEAGDKDEE
-492 TAPAPPPPAP
+492 AA
-502 EPKKEPEPVPE
+502 KKALEEA
-513 PPKKKEEEGGKI
+513 KKNKPDKEEDEEKATAKAINVDDKGQVTEV
-525 GKPGDEYAPEGG
+525 KPE
-537 VRPQEAVFNANP
+537 
-549 VSAPKA
+549 
-555 EKPAE
+555 EK
-560 TAPAQT
+560 
-566 EGTDTEG
+566 
-573 IHIDSQGTIHKEGEP
+573 K
-588 EAEPEPEKETEKTGV
+588 
-603 AS
+603 

>member
-1 MSKEGANLHFQKLVE
+1 MNNTKKNHHFQRFIE
-16 QGNPVGEVVG
+16 QGRPVGEVIG
-26 VNQFIVMVKGLH
+26 VDQFIVMVKGLH
-38 PANAHSI
+38 PANVHALV
-45 IMFEDGSKGFINHV
+45 MFEDGSKGFINHI
-59 LEDTVLVLHL
+59 LDDYVLVLHL

-76 GMVAVTQFDKLVTKV
+76 GMVAVTQHDELVAKV
-91 GKDLIGRVVN
+91 GKNFIGRVVN

-106 LDGKGPIAVDSVW
+106 LDGKGAIAPDSTW
-119 PVFNPAPPIFERELL
+119 PVFNSAPPIFEREML
-134 DLQLETGVIAVDG
+134 DLQLETGVISVDG

-162 NKSGKTTLT
+162 NKTGKTALA

-180 TDIITIYVLIGK
+180 TDIITVYVLIAK

-203 LQETDS
+203 LNDTDS

-215 VVSTLFES
+215 IVSTLFES

-240 LWQACD
+240 LWQVAE
-246 QEAMIIYDDL
+246 QETMIIYDDL

-270 NVSPGRDSYPG
+270 GVSPGRDSYPG

-296 LKRNGKTLTSLPI
+296 LKRSNKTLTSLPI

-332 WIMDMEVFLAGH
+332 WIMDLQVFLSGN

-353 VTRVGGVGQNKRQK
+353 VTRVGGVGQNGRQK
-367 GHTVATLKAL
+367 GHTVAALKAL

-403 GKAIFDVFTQSPT
+403 GKSILELFSQPPT
-416 ETWNF
+416 VTYNF

-427 LDIVLN
+427 FDIVLN
-433 MDDTALLDVKKMK
+433 LDDTSMLDVKKMK
-446 AHTREIAKQISKD
+446 QHVRELAPQVTGDDNFEQI
-459 EDFEKFRDQLQ
+459 RDQLQ
-470 QLSLLDG
+470 ALSMLEQAPVAPGAAGGPTELTKVDG
-477 SAAPAPA
+477 PAASTVVAPTDPQA
-484 PKPAEAPP
+484 AQPTGQPAELSKPP
-492 TAPAPPPPAP
+492 TQ
-502 EPKKEPEPVPE
+502 PVPA
-513 PPKKKEEEGGKI
+513 EEGPAQPTTREVDVDKEGQMTEI
-525 GKPGDEYAPEGG
+525 GKSE
-537 VRPQEAVFNANP
+537 
-549 VSAPKA
+549 
-555 EKPAE
+555 
-560 TAPAQT
+560 
-566 EGTDTEG
+566 
-573 IHIDSQGTIHKEGEP
+573 
-588 EAEPEPEKETEKTGV
+588 ETEKTETKV
-603 AS
+603 